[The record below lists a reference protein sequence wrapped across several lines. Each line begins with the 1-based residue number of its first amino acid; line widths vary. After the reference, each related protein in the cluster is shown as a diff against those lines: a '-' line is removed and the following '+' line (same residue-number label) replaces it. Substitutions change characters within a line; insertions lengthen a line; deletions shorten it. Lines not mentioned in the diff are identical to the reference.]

1 MGTEFDSIEQSTLD
15 SLNVEQS
22 KNENKNRLL
31 ELGGVDALAAKLGV
45 NYSTG
50 LTATQVVHLR
60 DKFGTN
66 QFPESPMTSF
76 LSLLLEALMDPT
88 LLLLLAAASVSLIIG
103 TIRDPQEG
111 YIDGIAIYIA
121 VFLVS
126 NIAAANDYSKELQFR
141 ALEKS
146 SSNDE
151 RCSVLRDGSIQ
162 RINPSELVVGDLILL
177 QVSLLSISFSEK
189 NYHSTLTFLI
199 GWRQHSRG

>member
-1 MGTEFDSIEQSTLD
+1 MDAELDSITQSNLD
-15 SLNVEQS
+15 SLNVEQAR
-22 KNENKNRLL
+22 NENKTRLL
-31 ELGGVDALAAKLGV
+31 EMGGVDALAAKLGV

-50 LTATQVVHLR
+50 LTSTQVLSLR
-60 DKFGTN
+60 GKFGSN
-66 QFPESPMTSF
+66 RFPESPMKSF
-76 LSLLLEALMDPT
+76 FTLLIDALMDPT

-103 TIRDPQEG
+103 TIRDPEEG
-111 YIDGIAIYIA
+111 YVDGVAIYIA

-162 RINPSELVVGDLILL
+162 RLNPCDLVVGDLIIL
-177 QVSLLSISFSEK
+177 QVNSLPLLS
-189 NYHSTLTFLI
+189 
-199 GWRQHSRG
+199 

>member
-1 MGTEFDSIEQSTLD
+1 MDAELDSINQSTLD
-15 SLNVEQS
+15 SLNVEQAR
-22 KNENKNRLL
+22 NENKTRLL
-31 ELGGVDALAAKLGV
+31 EIGGVDALAAKLGV

-50 LTATQVVHLR
+50 LTSTQVLSLR
-60 DKFGTN
+60 SKFGSN
-66 QFPESPMTSF
+66 QFPESPMKSF
-76 LSLLLEALMDPT
+76 LSLLIDALMDPT

-103 TIRDPQEG
+103 VIRDPEEG

-162 RINPSELVVGDLILL
+162 RINPCELVVGDLIIL
-177 QVSLLSISFSEK
+177 QVNSLLLLALKHASKFYFS
-189 NYHSTLTFLI
+189 
-199 GWRQHSRG
+199 R